1 MSVILTLG
9 QTYLINRH
17 ELKEIVRFDYVHGD
31 IKWDPR
37 NSVVYPF
44 FFICSGLCAGMFGV
58 GGGMI
63 AVPLMLAMGVHP
75 AVVTAT
81 SSTMIFFTASLSV
94 SSFAVFNL
102 ILWDYAVVCLCI
114 GFIASLMGQGI
125 MKNVRQ
131 TNTGGNGN
139 FERNSFIAY
148 CIGGVILLSA
158 LLMTMQ
164 YVLRI
169 VNYDANS
176 SGTEEGGL
184 CEGYRMY

>member
-1 MSVILTLG
+1 
-9 QTYLINRH
+9 
-17 ELKEIVRFDYVHGD
+17 
-31 IKWDPR
+31 
-37 NSVVYPF
+37 
-44 FFICSGLCAGMFGV
+44 
-58 GGGMI
+58 MI
-63 AVPLMLAMGVHP
+63 AVPLMLTMGVHP

-81 SSTMIFFTASLSV
+81 SSTMVFFTAMLSV

-102 ILWDYAVVCLCI
+102 ILWDYAIVCISI

-125 MKNVRQ
+125 MKTVRQ
-131 TNTGGNGN
+131 TKTEGSGN

-164 YVLRI
+164 YVLDGVRYGQNRS
-169 VNYDANS
+169 V
-176 SGTEEGGL
+176 TEEGGL